1 MYAAE
6 AVQVASNLLWAMSGR
21 RYSGV
26 VTTTERYITSIDA
39 FRYQGISAKQFYPHM
54 IAGDIYNMPNEDWND
69 SAYQSDGT
77 SSISRIRLRGRPV
90 RQVHLVRSMYSGQIV
105 DPDLYY
111 VAEHTSLIA
120 YKGTPWPP
128 GNLEVTYSYG
138 TPPPAAGR
146 LAAKILATEFINYWD
161 GNDCA
166 LPDRVTSISRQGV
179 SYTVLDNQDFLENM
193 RTGIYAVDLF
203 LKTANPTGALA
214 PSRVFSA
221 DIPRARRAAPARPLV
236 LSASAIFDAS
246 LTSVNSFTALQTHA
260 LTGGLASI
268 AAYNTNAY
276 TLRLEAS
283 SWNGYTTK
291 TYPGTAAAFRVV
303 GGTTYLDLSFE
314 YSTTYSAIGPN
325 DPGTWTLSAVNAQG
339 ASINLLTGNLQ
350 IKKVLQSQITAAN
363 AVSSTPTKFVC
374 QQGATFNRSLTWSID
389 GVAVDITNYTAAMQ
403 VKTSYS
409 STSAVL
415 SLVSTVG
422 AAKVIDSA
430 TVASNI
436 ATVTTSTAHGL
447 TSGSTITLFNLTA
460 GSGSVKY
467 IVLSAPTS
475 STFTVAHTAA
485 NGALT
490 LGASPTSTLNAGIT
504 LIGAAGNI
512 VLAIDASYTSKLA
525 SGSYVYDLELTSG
538 SGNVTRLLEGQF
550 VVTPEVTVI

>member
-1 MYAAE
+1 
-6 AVQVASNLLWAMSGR
+6 
-21 RYSGV
+21 
-26 VTTTERYITSIDA
+26 
-39 FRYQGISAKQFYPHM
+39 
-54 IAGDIYNMPNEDWND
+54 
-69 SAYQSDGT
+69 
-77 SSISRIRLRGRPV
+77 
-90 RQVHLVRSMYSGQIV
+90 MYSGQIV